1 MSYQK
6 QLKKQKRKQM
16 ALEKQK
22 QADRH
27 NAGTGQ
33 SSNGSTWKTVLA
45 LIVGTY
51 LIIQFNASADAAT
64 IVGLLP

>member
-6 QLKKQKRKQM
+6 QLKKAKRKQM

-22 QADRH
+22 QADRR

-33 SSNGSTWKTVLA
+33 SGSSTWKTVLG

-51 LIIQFNASADAAT
+51 LVIQFNASADAAT

>member
-6 QLKKQKRKQM
+6 QMKKQKRKQM

-22 QADRH
+22 QADRR
-27 NAGTGQ
+27 NAGSGQ
-33 SSNGSTWKTVLA
+33 SGGSPWKTVLG

-51 LIIQFNASADAAT
+51 LVIQFNASADATT
-64 IVGLLP
+64 IASLLP

>member
-6 QLKKQKRKQM
+6 QLKKAKRKQM

-22 QADRH
+22 RADRR

-33 SSNGSTWKTVLA
+33 SGGSTWKTVLG

-51 LIIQFNASADAAT
+51 LVIQFNASPDATT